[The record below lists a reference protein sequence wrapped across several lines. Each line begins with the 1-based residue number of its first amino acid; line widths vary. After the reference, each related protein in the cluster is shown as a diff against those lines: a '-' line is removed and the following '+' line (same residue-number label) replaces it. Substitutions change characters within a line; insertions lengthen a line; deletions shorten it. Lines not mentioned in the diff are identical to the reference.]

1 MRWAIVIAVCWLP
14 GPALAAPDTVV
25 VCPQAFRTALGPWIK
40 HRTEQGHEIALISN
54 LNTPLEIRADI
65 RKIAKGKALRF
76 IVLVGDADPAMK
88 DRRDIRARC
97 VPAHHAKAKVNIL
110 WGSEPEIGTD
120 NWYADLNDDVVP
132 DVAIGRLTA
141 DTPAE
146 LSRIVEKILT
156 YERSVNFGPW
166 RRRIHFVAGMG
177 GFGKVADAVLE
188 MGARKLITDGVPAPF
203 STTMTYGSW
212 RSPYC
217 PDPRRFHQT
226 TLDRLNDGSL
236 FWVYI
241 GHGHSRT
248 LDRVRV
254 PGGTHHIL
262 DTRDVAKLHCSNGS
276 PIAIF
281 LACYTGAFDA
291 KRDCLAEEMLRR
303 KGGPVAVVCGSRV
316 TMPYGMAM
324 MGTAMMD
331 EFFVRRRETLGEV
344 LLHAKRSM
352 VRPQGFS
359 TRRLMLDML
368 AKTISPKDVDLAEER
383 KEHLHLFN
391 LIGDPLLRLRHPEP
405 IKVEVAGLAVAGGE
419 LRVSGRCA
427 LKGRCTLELVVRRDR
442 LTFKPASRR
451 TFDSDSEKL
460 AAYQEV
466 YRRANDHRLVH
477 GEVPLVDGKFAKT
490 IRIPETARGAC
501 HIRVFV
507 EGADGY
513 AVGAAN
519 VRIKQPPPPK
529 QEPERQ

>member
-1 MRWAIVIAVCWLP
+1 MRWAIVLAVCWLP
-14 GPALAAPDTVV
+14 NTAWAAPDTVV
-25 VCPQAFRTALGPWIK
+25 VCPAAFRTALEPWMK
-40 HRTEQGHEIALISN
+40 HRTKQGHEIALVSN
-54 LNTPLEIRADI
+54 LKTPLEIRAEI
-65 RKIAKGKALRF
+65 REIAKGKALRF
-76 IVLVGDADPAMK
+76 VVLVGDADPAMK
-88 DRRDIRARC
+88 RRKDIRAVC
-97 VPAHHAKAKVNIL
+97 VPAHYAKAKVNIL
-110 WGSEPEIGTD
+110 WGSEPEIATD

-146 LSRIVEKILT
+146 LSRIVEKIIA
-156 YERSVNFGPW
+156 YENSSDFGKW
-166 RRRIHFVAGMG
+166 RRRIHFVAGVG
-177 GFGKVADAVLE
+177 GFGKVADSVLE

-217 PDPRRFHQT
+217 PDPRHFHQA

-241 GHGHSRT
+241 GHGQART

-254 PGGTHHIL
+254 PGKTHHIL
-262 DTRDVAKLHCSNGS
+262 DVRDVAKLQCVNGS

-291 KRDCLAEEMLRR
+291 RSDCLAEEMLRR
-303 KGGPVAVVCGSRV
+303 KGGPVAIVSGSRM
-316 TMPYGMAM
+316 TMPYAMSM

-331 EFFVRRRETLGEV
+331 EYFIRRRQTLGEV
-344 LLHAKRSM
+344 MLHAKRSM

-368 AKTISPKDVDLAEER
+368 AKAISPKEVDLAEER

-405 IKVEVAGLAVAGGE
+405 VKVKVTGTAIAGE
-419 LRVSGRCA
+419 TLRISGHCT

-442 LTFKPASRR
+442 LTFKPSGRPE
-451 TFDSDSEKL
+451 FDSASAKL

-466 YRRANDHRLVH
+466 YQRANDHRLMH
-477 GEVPLVDGKFAKT
+477 CEVALVDGAFEKT
-490 IRIPETARGAC
+490 IRIPKAARGAC

-507 EGADGY
+507 EGQSGY
-513 AVGAAN
+513 ALGAAN
-519 VRIKQPPPPK
+519 VRIKQPAAEKKP
-529 QEPERQ
+529 Q

>member
-1 MRWAIVIAVCWLP
+1 MRWAIVLVACWLP
-14 GPALAAPDTVV
+14 GSVLAAPDTVV
-25 VCPQAFRTALGPWIK
+25 VCPEAFREALGPWIK
-40 HRTEQGHEIALISN
+40 HRTEQGHRIALVSN
-54 LNTPLEIRADI
+54 LKSAPQIRAQI
-65 RKIAKGKALRF
+65 REIAKGKALRY

-97 VPAHHAKAKVNIL
+97 VPTHYAKAKVNIL
-110 WGSEPEIGTD
+110 WGSEPEIATD

-141 DTPAE
+141 DSPAE

-156 YERSVNFGPW
+156 YERSANFGPW
-166 RRRIHFVAGMG
+166 RRRIHFVAGVG

-241 GHGHSRT
+241 GHGHKRT

-254 PGGTHHIL
+254 PGNTHHIF
-262 DTRDVAKLHCSNGS
+262 DTRDVAKLDCANGS

-291 KRDCLAEEMLRR
+291 KSDCLAEEMLRR
-303 KGGPVAVVCGSRV
+303 KGGPVAVVSGSRV
-316 TMPYGMAM
+316 TMPYAMSM
-324 MGTAMMD
+324 MGTAMLD
-331 EFFVRRRETLGEV
+331 EVFLRRRKTLGEV
-344 LLHAKRSM
+344 VLHAKRSM

-368 AKTISPKDVDLAEER
+368 AKTISPKDTDLAEER

-405 IKVEVAGLAVAGGE
+405 IKVDVAGTATAGSE

-427 LKGRCTLELVVRRDR
+427 IDGRCTLELVVRRDR
-442 LTFKPASRR
+442 LTFKPAGRP
-451 TFDSDSEKL
+451 TFDATGEKL
-460 AAYQEV
+460 AAYQDV
-466 YRRANDHRLVH
+466 YRRANDHRLMH
-477 GEVPLVDGKFAKT
+477 CAVPLVDGKFEKT
-490 IRIPETARGAC
+490 IRIPDAARGAC

-507 EGADGY
+507 EGEAGY

-519 VRIKQPPPPK
+519 VRIKQPRPLKK
-529 QEPERQ
+529 Q